1 MSDAK
6 KIRQAALFD
15 EKRKTLENLV
25 VLYLTQAMLG
35 LVSPNLRV
43 VAVDVGPERAVVH
56 FAFAEDRPEDREDV
70 EDILA
75 DLDALLSNED
85 LPKDWTI
92 EPAFYIGNRLGLEH
106 PSELRRLFGV
116 RRSLALPRGGVDERR
131 ALEHLQ
137 RQQRAL
143 QRGRGHVDA
152 EEDDTAAGW
161 RSHCGPS
168 ATTRIVLIAQS
179 R

>member
-6 KIRQAALFD
+6 KIRQVALFD

-92 EPAFYIGNRLGLEH
+92 EPAFYIGNADEAWPGRMSDGCSR
-106 PSELRRLFGV
+106 PSRADSRTEGSSTPPLRRSAESRSPT
-116 RRSLALPRGGVDERR
+116 RR
-131 ALEHLQ
+131 
-137 RQQRAL
+137 
-143 QRGRGHVDA
+143 RGRA
-152 EEDDTAAGW
+152 T
-161 RSHCGPS
+161 RS
-168 ATTRIVLIAQS
+168 
-179 R
+179 